1 MDVHQPE
8 NVELRR
14 DYLSAL
20 GSIRKWKTFFLI
32 LTIACLAAHM
42 AAWGA
47 VRFGAIEPARTPLLS
62 DEIRTAATTQKAATL
77 DRKQSEYA
85 WNLIRVGLPTT
96 EFVGRM
102 SALLLCVSMLIAVMT
117 GLAGRLPAAGYVR
130 AFYWSLIVMAMLLPW
145 ERLAPMAAR
154 VPGVF
159 VDATSLEAPPIEL
172 GPARA
177 PSSMEQLGAGL
188 RFIGYPLI
196 AIALACIANRGFS
209 KSFSAAE
216 AKPGASIP
224 MRVV

>member
-1 MDVHQPE
+1 MDVHQPD

-32 LTIACLAAHM
+32 LTVACLAAHM

-47 VRFGAIEPARTPLLS
+47 VRFGMIEPARTNLLS
-62 DEIRTAATTQKAATL
+62 DETRPAATTQKAAL
-77 DRKQSEYA
+77 DKKQSEQA

-102 SALLLCVSMLIAVMT
+102 AGLLLCVSMLVAVLI

-130 AFYWSLIVMAMLLPW
+130 GFYWSLIVMAMLLPW

-159 VDATSLEAPPIEL
+159 VDATSLEAPPVEL
-172 GPARA
+172 GLPKT
-177 PSSMEQLGAGL
+177 PSSMETLAAAL
-188 RFIGYPLI
+188 RFLGYPAV
-196 AIALACIANRGFS
+196 AIAFLFIANNGFHRS
-209 KSFSAAE
+209 LRAAE

>member
-20 GSIRKWKTFFLI
+20 ASIRKWKTFFLI
-32 LTIACLAAHM
+32 LTLACLLAHM

-62 DEIRTAATTQKAATL
+62 DDIRTAATTQKTATL

-102 SALLLCVSMLIAVMT
+102 SALLLCVSMLMAVMT

-159 VDATSLEAPPIEL
+159 VDATSLEAPPVEL
-172 GPARA
+172 GLPKS
-177 PSSMEQLGAGL
+177 PSSMETFAAAL
-188 RFIGYPLI
+188 RFLGYPAV
-196 AIALACIANRGFS
+196 AIVFLFIANNGFHRS
-209 KSFSAAE
+209 LRAAE